1 MFGRKW
7 WHPNKTNVSKAF
19 RYRGNVSFDRE
30 LNDLKNCQIF
40 VPNKELLNDPCE
52 MLTDDI
58 SFIQLLEYIER
69 KKGISIEKI
78 KSEFEIFKDRILKA
92 GIFSLSVSKEPL
104 NLLLWSHYA
113 NSHKGFCIEY
123 DLDVLTQY
131 NNEVNTFW
139 VNYSDKIPV
148 FKPKLFLGKDNEVIR
163 HFTGFKSKY
172 WKYENEFR
180 LLYDNSGLQD
190 YEHKAVRSI
199 YFGIRMDDKEKERIF
214 ETLQG
219 RSIQYFQMCLLPR
232 KYELYSEKIVDP
244 YYRVK
249 REIVINNHEDV
260 TWFLENAKSDYGIEL
275 SDYLRKAI
283 NLVSNY
289 PNVQSIK
296 EAIVIFNKD
305 TPIMK
310 VEYQKFGLEFKPP
323 KIYRFTK
330 EDIDNEYE
338 NTVEIERK
346 KEKINEQRPSL
357 VSQ

>member
-1 MFGRKW
+1 MFGKKW

-52 MLTDDI
+52 MLTDDML
-58 SFIQLLEYIER
+58 FIQFLEYIVQ
-69 KKGISIEKI
+69 KKGISTEEMKLEYESF
-78 KSEFEIFKDRILKA
+78 KARIFKA

-123 DLDVLTQY
+123 DLDILTQY

-139 VNYSDKIPV
+139 VNYSDKIPIL
-148 FKPKLFLGKDNEVIR
+148 KLKLFSRNEVIR
-163 HFTGFKSKY
+163 HFTGFKSKD
-172 WKYENEFR
+172 WKYENEYR

-199 YFGIRMDDKEKERIF
+199 YFGLKMDCEEKKRIL

-219 RSIQYFQMCLLPR
+219 RSIQYFQMHLRPG
-232 KYELYSEKIVDP
+232 KYELYCEKIVDP
-244 YYRVK
+244 FHDVK
-249 REIVINNHEDV
+249 KEIVINNDENV
-260 TWFLENAKSDYGIEL
+260 IGYLENTKSDHGIEL
-275 SDYLRKAI
+275 REYLRKAI

-289 PNVQSIK
+289 SDVKNILDAEVLIEQNYPLFKVVQLK
-296 EAIVIFNKD
+296 RKKGAENYL
-305 TPIMK
+305 PK
-310 VEYQKFGLEFKPP
+310 V
-323 KIYRFTK
+323 YRFTK
-330 EDIDNEYE
+330 EEIDNEYE
-338 NTVEIERK
+338 NVVEIER
-346 KEKINEQRPSL
+346 
-357 VSQ
+357 